1 MLANSERF
9 RLLGTYATPAFQYG
23 DIVEDE
29 RRGEVEIVALTDAPI
44 PWPTGRPTKK
54 GHRRQRAIVL
64 FDCLAE
70 AVRSEA
76 TQAVAHWW
84 GVTSQTVT
92 VWRNA
97 LGCDRI
103 APGTRRLHQLNF
115 AAGVGEAMAAKRPE
129 SLQRPER
136 GRKISLAKQGKPRP
150 DVAKRNLKRRG
161 SKLSAETRQKMSEA
175 HRRRGPVAREGYRPW
190 TATEDELVRTLPA
203 SEVAQ
208 QTGRTLSAVNQRRMM
223 LGVRRRPLQ
232 TAFNDEITAR
242 VATILV

>member
-44 PWPTGRPTKK
+44 PWPTGRPTKE

-115 AAGVGEAMAAKRPE
+115 AAGVGEAMAAKRLNHYSGQSE
-129 SLQRPER
+129 G
-136 GRKISLAKQGKPRP
+136 GRFLSPR
-150 DVAKRNLKRRG
+150 KG
-161 SKLSAETRQKMSEA
+161 SRAQ
-175 HRRRGPVAREGYRPW
+175 
-190 TATEDELVRTLPA
+190 TLP
-203 SEVAQ
+203 
-208 QTGRTLSAVNQRRMM
+208 N
-223 LGVRRRPLQ
+223 
-232 TAFNDEITAR
+232 
-242 VATILV
+242 AT